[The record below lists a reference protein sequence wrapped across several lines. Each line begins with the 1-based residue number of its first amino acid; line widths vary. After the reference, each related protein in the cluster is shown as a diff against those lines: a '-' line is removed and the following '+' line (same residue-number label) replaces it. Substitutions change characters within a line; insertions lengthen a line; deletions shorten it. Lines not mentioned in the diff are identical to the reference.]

1 MKILKR
7 LWSDELGVVMS
18 AETVMLGTMG
28 VLAMTAGVGTMA
40 TAVNSELGEMGKA
53 FRGFNQSFSAPGFQT
68 SFGGRSGGGGRSS
81 SGSNGSTAGL
91 SGTQGS
97 GYTQQSA
104 AVSQAQLDIQFQQAQ
119 AIDQELAGRVI
130 QRLDA
135 AQLQQFQQFSDLQ
148 RDNVCSG
155 SEL

>member
-7 LWSDELGVVMS
+7 LWADEVGVVMS

-53 FRGFNQSFSAPGFQT
+53 FRGFDQSFSAPGFQT
-68 SFGGRSGGGGRSS
+68 SFGGRSGSGGSAVGM
-81 SGSNGSTAGL
+81 
-91 SGTQGS
+91 SGTMGS

-104 AVSQAQLDIQFQQAQ
+104 AVSQAQLDIQFQQMQ
-119 AIDQELAGRVI
+119 AVDQELTGRVI

-135 AQLQQFQQFSDLQ
+135 AQLQQLQQFSDL
-148 RDNVCSG
+148 RDGVCSG
-155 SEL
+155 SSL

>member
-1 MKILKR
+1 MKTLKR
-7 LWSDELGVVMS
+7 LWNDEVGVIMS

-68 SFGGRSGGGGRSS
+68 SFGGRSGGGRSS
-81 SGSNGSTAGL
+81 SGSNGSTAGMF
-91 SGTQGS
+91 GTQGS

-130 QRLDA
+130 QRLNA
-135 AQLQQFQQFSDLQ
+135 AQLQQFQQYSDQQ

>member
-7 LWSDELGVVMS
+7 LWADELGVVMS

-40 TAVNSELGEMGKA
+40 TAVNGELGDMSKA
-53 FRGFNQSFSAPGFQT
+53 FRSFDQSFSAPGFRT
-68 SFGGRSGGGGRSS
+68 SFGGTTGGGASGFS
-81 SGSNGSTAGL
+81 SGAGAY
-91 SGTQGS
+91 SGTHGS
-97 GYTQQSA
+97 SFTEAPAAQSR
-104 AVSQAQLDIQFQQAQ
+104 VQLDIQLQQSMAV
-119 AIDQELAGRVI
+119 DQELSGRVI
-130 QRLDA
+130 QRLNA
-135 AQLQQFQQFSDLQ
+135 AQIQQFSDLQ